1 MDLIRGR
8 GICFGFTQK
17 QKRRFTK
24 ETISVKTKLTFD
36 CSEKD
41 RGPTLFHAGQGIPE
55 DEENKESTET
65 GVVTGAQG
73 SNPCLLHFLHWQV
86 DFLLKQIM
94 SIMGTQHRSTRER
107 EMLGKQ
113 IVYLDLGT
121 RNLSYYSPSPANARI
136 VLDLVC
142 FPSEFLFEQD

>member
-65 GVVTGAQG
+65 GVVTGETE
-73 SNPCLLHFLHWQV
+73 SSWVLHQTIQVATYYLVILGQSGHISYLQWQNGIMV
-86 DFLLKQIM
+86 PTSSVAAVRVKQNN
-94 SIMGTQHRSTRER
+94 E
-107 EMLGKQ
+107 GK
-113 IVYLDLGT
+113 G
-121 RNLSYYSPSPANARI
+121 PSPCRLSVNGGYH
-136 VLDLVC
+136 D
-142 FPSEFLFEQD
+142 S